1 MRWPRPSPSVCP
13 ASNAGLARR
22 ARERPSRQAVRHASI
37 STTRTCCAPASK
49 RRGRRTRRPRRLEEP
64 AASRPPRGTLHPGSR
79 HHPPWLVKKTL
90 HATERDDA
98 ARAAVRTRR
107 DARPADAF
115 VVVDECGGAQRR
127 CAPDARP
134 GMRAHCAPRT
144 HVVQSC
150 CPSLSAVRTPEP
162 RRGFPTLREG
172 FSPTARGAY
181 RMYCSLSI
189 SPQSPQAGGTPALPG
204 RTWCDHAAHRSQR
217 GERQSPAGA
226 SPRSGRASARTS
238 NVAPVQAGF
247 ALESRGLVPDGTR
260 RIPDLLLTL
269 HQVRRK

>member
-1 MRWPRPSPSVCP
+1 MQRAPPSAPGGAPVPPMHSWWWTS
-13 ASNAGLARR
+13 AS
-22 ARERPSRQAVRHASI
+22 
-37 STTRTCCAPASK
+37 
-49 RRGRRTRRPRRLEEP
+49 
-64 AASRPPRGTLHPGSR
+64 
-79 HHPPWLVKKTL
+79 
-90 HATERDDA
+90 
-98 ARAAVRTRR
+98 
-107 DARPADAF
+107 
-115 VVVDECGGAQRR
+115 GAQRR

-134 GMRAHCAPRT
+134 GMRAPCAPRT

-238 NVAPVQAGF
+238 NVARLRRR
-247 ALESRGLVPDGTR
+247 ALPWRAEDLSPTARGAY
-260 RIPDLLLTL
+260 RI
-269 HQVRRK
+269 

>member
-1 MRWPRPSPSVCP
+1 VRWPRPSPSVCP

-22 ARERPSRQAVRHASI
+22 ARERPSHQAVRHASI
-37 STTRTCCAPASK
+37 STTGTCCAPASK
-49 RRGRRTRRPRRLEEP
+49 RRPTPH
-64 AASRPPRGTLHPGSR
+64 ATSTPPGGTGSIPTAPWR
-79 HHPPWLVKKTL
+79 APPWIAPSPALVSRKKTL
-90 HATERDDA
+90 HAAERDNA

-172 FSPTARGAY
+172 FSPTARAHTGFIAHSPSARRL
-181 RMYCSLSI
+181 RMR
-189 SPQSPQAGGTPALPG
+189 AGTPAHPG

-226 SPRSGRASARTS
+226 SPRSGRAY
-238 NVAPVQAGF
+238 
-247 ALESRGLVPDGTR
+247 GL
-260 RIPDLLLTL
+260 
-269 HQVRRK
+269 